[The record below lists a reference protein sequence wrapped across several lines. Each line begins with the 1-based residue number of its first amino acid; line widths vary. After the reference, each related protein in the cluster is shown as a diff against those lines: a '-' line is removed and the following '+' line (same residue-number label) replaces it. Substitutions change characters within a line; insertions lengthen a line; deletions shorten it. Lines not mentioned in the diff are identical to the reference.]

1 MLNAHDIT
9 VSFSGEEL
17 FSGIT
22 FKLNAGD
29 RIGLVGKNGAGK
41 STLLKIVSGEQEYDR
56 GSMAFDKD
64 ISLGFLKQ
72 DIDFEE
78 GRTVIEEAYQ
88 AFKEIKGIEEKLE
101 VVNTQ
106 LAERTDYE
114 SDYYHDLMH
123 DLDELSHRY
132 ELIGGYNYQGE
143 TEKILAG
150 LGFKQENL
158 HQMTNTFSGGWRM
171 RIELAKLLL
180 QKHDILLLDEPTNHL
195 DIESIIWFENF
206 LKGFSG
212 AIMMVSHDKMFL
224 DNVTNR
230 TIEISL
236 GPDL

>member
-78 GRTVIEEAYQ
+78 GRTVLEEAYQ
-88 AFKEIKGIEEKLE
+88 AFKEIKSIEEKLE
-101 VVNTQ
+101 TVNTQ

-114 SDYYHDLMH
+114 SEYYHNLMH

-143 TEKILAG
+143 TEKILSG

-158 HQMTNTFSGGWRM
+158 HQMTDTFSGGWRM
-171 RIELAKLLL
+171 RIAIAKVIFSEPE
-180 QKHDILLLDEPTNHL
+180 ILMLDEPTNHL
-195 DIESIIWFENF
+195 DLVALIWLEKYIQN
-206 LKGFSG
+206 LD
-212 AIMMVSHDKMFL
+212 ITVLIVSHARDFL
-224 DNVTNR
+224 NQVVDEI
-230 TIEISL
+230 IEFQ
-236 GPDL
+236 G